1 MNRGV
6 VRFLLLVFFVALAI
20 RVALLLLAPGFG
32 QLPPMEM
39 ERVARS
45 LAAGRGLANPFA
57 TPTGPTAHLLPLY
70 PMVLG
75 VIYKIW
81 GTGSTGILVQGL
93 FSCTLA
99 SLRCALLFPLARL
112 MSLDSRTAGLASLL
126 SVFYIPAF
134 ATEIRGGWDA
144 PLTALFLMGLAWLA
158 ILIARRPILS
168 LRSAIGSGFLV
179 GLSTLLSAVLLASSL
194 GFMAAGALVFR
205 RRLRAYLTWCIV
217 CGAVVLLCLTPWA
230 LRNRQQMGKTIWLRS
245 NFGFELWQAY
255 HEGAGVGA
263 LDTSALLGPAV
274 NVEISNRVAVIG
286 EVEFQAS
293 MERDALRW
301 IQAHPIKAG
310 QLFLAHGIYFWFPPG
325 QWLPLRLVRAL
336 LTVLA
341 WAGLWILLARK
352 SPAGYILAVI
362 WIVFP
367 LIYYVVY
374 WSSRYRYPMEW
385 TLLLAAA
392 VVPCALW
399 SRYTRSKEAGA
410 QLRPPVSRSR

>member
-1 MNRGV
+1 MNRSV
-6 VRFLLLVFFVALAI
+6 VRFMLVIFFVALAI

-32 QLPPMEM
+32 LLPPMEM

-45 LAAGRGLANPFA
+45 FAEGRGLANPFA

-75 VIYKIW
+75 AIYKIW

-93 FSCTLA
+93 FSCILA

-112 MSLDSRTAGLASLL
+112 MSLDARTAGLASIL

-144 PLTALFLMGLAWLA
+144 PLTALFLMGLACLA
-158 ILIARRPILS
+158 ILIARRPTLS
-168 LRSAIGSGFLV
+168 LRSALGSGILV

-194 GFMAAGALVFR
+194 GFMAAGALIFR
-205 RRLRAYLTWCIV
+205 RRLRDYLTWCIV

-230 LRNRQQMGKTIWLRS
+230 LRNRQQLGKTIWLRS

-274 NVEISNRVAVIG
+274 NVEISNRVAMVG

-293 MERDALRW
+293 MERDAFGW
-301 IQAHPIKAG
+301 IQAHPTQAL
-310 QLFLAHGIYFWFPPG
+310 QLFVAHGVYFWFPPG
-325 QWLPLRLVRAL
+325 QWLPLRLVRGL

-341 WAGLWILLARK
+341 GAGLWILLARK
-352 SPAGYILAVI
+352 SPAGYVLAVI

-399 SRYTRSKEAGA
+399 SRFTRSNEAGV
-410 QLRPPVSRSR
+410 QIRPPA